1 MTSAVINADA
11 PIAYRARWV
20 FPIDQP
26 PLDGGIVTIVGG
38 RIAAVGRNDTGRPPH
53 DLGDVALLPGLVNA
67 HTHLEF
73 SLLDRPLGR
82 PGMPFA
88 DWIGEVV
95 SNRRQSSP
103 QSLPTAVQKGVTE
116 SWNAGVTALGEI
128 ATPGWTHPPTAPG
141 EQITIV
147 AFLELLGLATGQT
160 SRLLQLAEQHL
171 QQQNSQIL
179 PALSPHAPYT
189 VHPDLLRAACK
200 LSASQQVPLAMHLAE
215 TREEL
220 ELLTSHSGPLV
231 ELLQS
236 LNAWFPDVLPKGL
249 RPLDYLQTL
258 ATAHRALV
266 VHGNYLAQ
274 DEIDFVA
281 AHRDRLSLV
290 YCPRTHAY
298 FDHEPYPL
306 SQMLTAGA
314 RIAVGTDSRASSPD
328 LNLFEELRHMA
339 HHHHP
344 TVAPDHIL
352 HMGTLAGAQAL
363 GLAGKFG
370 SITPGKSASMTVVP
384 LGEARPSPYESLFT
398 SLSGSA
404 RPLAQSLA

>member
-1 MTSAVINADA
+1 MSSAVANAHA
-11 PIAYRARWV
+11 PIAYRARLV

-26 PLDGGIVTIVGG
+26 PIHGGIVTIVGG
-38 RIAAVGRNDTGRPPH
+38 RIAAVGSNDTGPPSH

-95 SNRRQSSP
+95 SNRRQSGA
-103 QSLPTAVQKGVTE
+103 QSQATTIQKGVTE
-116 SWNAGVTALGEI
+116 SWNAGVAVLGEI
-128 ATPGWTHPPTAPG
+128 ATPGWTHTPFARG
-141 EQITIV
+141 EPVTIV
-147 AFLELLGLATGQT
+147 AFLELLGLAGGQT
-160 SRLLQLAEQHL
+160 ARLLQLAEQHL
-171 QQQNSQIL
+171 QQQNSHIL

-189 VHPDLLRAACK
+189 VHPDLLRAACE
-200 LSASQQVPLAMHLAE
+200 LSASHQVPLAMHLAE

-220 ELLTSHSGPLV
+220 ELLASQTGPLV

-249 RPLDYLQTL
+249 RPLNYLQTL

-266 VHGNYLAQ
+266 VHGNYLAH

-281 AHRDRLSLV
+281 THRDRLSLV

-314 RIAVGTDSRASSPD
+314 RVAVGTDSRASNPN
-328 LNLFEELRHMA
+328 LNLFEELRHVA
-339 HHHHP
+339 HHQP
-344 TVAPDHIL
+344 AVAPDCIL

-363 GLAGKFG
+363 GLAGQFG
-370 SITPGKSASMTVVP
+370 SITPGKSASLTVVP
-384 LGEARPSPYESLFT
+384 LAEARPSPYESLFT
-398 SLSGSA
+398 SPAGSA
-404 RPLAQSLA
+404 RPLARFLA